1 MNASIT
7 FEDGIGLTV
16 VDEVHVSQGSRDH
29 WRWNLDFKAGLNKW
43 YAKAFEGVVFMAG
56 SKVRR
61 WFDHEEEHRMDLQ
74 VRLILLAIN

>member
-1 MNASIT
+1 MHRATHQKSPHST
-7 FEDGIGLTV
+7 ARRG
-16 VDEVHVSQGSRDH
+16 
-29 WRWNLDFKAGLNKW
+29 AGLNKW